1 MRRAPECRPCVLGD
15 LDGAL
20 VLLGAPPDQRAVV
33 VAEGTAEFDATWP
46 QNRIPGE
53 HICDAH
59 RLLKRALNMPH
70 PFEEAR
76 SRANAVGIQIAKE
89 IAARA
94 PAGDVDRLRWFARWA
109 IAGNLLDF
117 RICGYDLDAARIEK
131 LLHECFDE
139 GLAIDELTAFAE
151 RLPAAREIVVI
162 HDNVGEIAFDKELLR
177 ELGRQAPNAR
187 ITSALKGGVMTSD
200 ATVDDGRTVGLG
212 EVAEIIASGPDTL
225 GICIAEMSGELRD
238 ALARADLVISKGQG
252 NFYVLE
258 ERPREV
264 PAPTLLLLRTKC
276 MVTSRHLGFDHIVN
290 VARFLA

>member
-20 VLLGAPPDQRAVV
+20 VLLGAPPERRAAV
-33 VAEGTAEFDATWP
+33 VAEGTAQFDGTWP
-46 QNRIPGE
+46 QSRIPGE

-59 RLLKRALNMPH
+59 RLLKRALGIDH

-76 SRANAVGIQIAKE
+76 ARANQVGMQIAADVAK
-89 IAARA
+89 RA
-94 PAGDVDRLRWFARWA
+94 PADPLDRLRWFVRWA

-117 RICGYDLDAARIEK
+117 RICGYDLDAERIAQ
-131 LLHECFDE
+131 LLHQCFDE
-139 GLAIDELTAFAE
+139 GLAIDDLAAFAE
-151 RLPAAREIVVI
+151 RLPSAREIVVI
-162 HDNVGEIAFDKELLR
+162 HDNVGEIAFDRELLR
-177 ELGRQAPNAR
+177 ELGRHGAH

-200 ATVDDGRTVGLG
+200 ATVDDGRTVGLH
-212 EVAEIIASGPDTL
+212 EVADLIASGPDTL
-225 GICIAEMSGELRD
+225 GICIAEMSDELRR

-258 ERPREV
+258 ERPPEV
-264 PAPTLLLLRTKC
+264 PPPTLLLLRTKC

-290 VARFLA
+290 VARWMV